1 MVFVCD
7 GDRAYCERAVARPL
21 RGNNDHNP
29 STHCLRGVPS
39 NRNVDFSSRHVVG
52 PGGPHARNCG
62 APRPSHRRP
71 SCRRRPRPGL
81 QPSRRRSGWPRPA
94 RGCARGMRGLGA
106 SGAHAP
112 PRSTGRRPR
121 VAAPARR
128 AAAAHRRLRARGSH
142 PLWHVLEVAKV
153 QASACAS
160 HHAPYFLFTVF
171 DGSCAPTSSTCSP
184 PSWCSTMT
192 TTTRSP
198 SPRLPPSRRRS
209 CGSSR
214 SSCTGSSG
222 PPSTLRRPRAPLRP
236 AAHSNAPARP
246 DGPRSPAGS
255 HGCHGCQFVFVTWV

>member
-1 MVFVCD
+1 MRPVWRFSIGGPSRGGRWGVRRSAYGSMGRAAGRGRLDLGGRGLVPTVC
-7 GDRAYCERAVARPL
+7 VADPQIAASIR
-21 RGNNDHNP
+21 
-29 STHCLRGVPS
+29 S
-39 NRNVDFSSRHVVG
+39 VDFPGRHVVG

-112 PRSTGRRPR
+112 PRSTGRMPR

-198 SPRLPPSRRRS
+198 SPRLPPRLAV
-209 CGSSR
+209 GAVA
-214 SSCTGSSG
+214 
-222 PPSTLRRPRAPLRP
+222 RAGR
-236 AAHSNAPARP
+236 AALEVLDRLLL
-246 DGPRSPAGS
+246 
-255 HGCHGCQFVFVTWV
+255 